1 MENKVLQE
9 LQAEFPHVIRLG
21 EPMQDH
27 TSFRLGGP
35 AAAMAI
41 PNSIKQLQDI
51 LVFCRAHKLPIFIM
65 GNGSNLLV
73 RDGGIRAVVIK
84 IAGAM
89 STVTLTEAGM
99 EAEAG
104 ISLSALAHTAVEAG
118 LGGLEFAAGIPG
130 TLGGAVVMN
139 AGAYGGEMK
148 DVVDFVL
155 ALDYEGREH
164 RFNAN
169 EMNFGY
175 RQSAIQGKELIVVKV
190 GLRLP
195 EQDPAVSRA
204 LISDYNARRRAKQP
218 LHLPSAGSVFKR
230 PPGHYAGQLIEEAGL
245 KGKRIGG
252 AQVSPM
258 HAGFIVNV
266 GNATASDVEA
276 LIRHVQETVAAKF
289 GVRLETEVRIV
300 GESIRPVAGETRTA
314 DEHI

>member
-1 MENKVLQE
+1 
-9 LQAEFPHVIRLG
+9 
-21 EPMQDH
+21 
-27 TSFRLGGP
+27 
-35 AAAMAI
+35 
-41 PNSIKQLQDI
+41 
-51 LVFCRAHKLPIFIM
+51 
-65 GNGSNLLV
+65 
-73 RDGGIRAVVIK
+73 
-84 IAGAM
+84 
-89 STVTLTEAGM
+89 
-99 EAEAG
+99 
-104 ISLSALAHTAVEAG
+104 
-118 LGGLEFAAGIPG
+118 
-130 TLGGAVVMN
+130 MN